1 MSTFV
6 TPLPQA
12 GAAESPTQAVQR
24 ARALWSRVT
33 SAVWRALQE
42 SGRNR
47 ARRQLLDLADA
58 CHFSQPDLA
67 RELRAAA
74 AFNPLD

>member
-12 GAAESPTQAVQR
+12 GAAASPAQAVHR
-24 ARALWSRVT
+24 ARALWSRLS

-42 SGRNR
+42 WGRNR

-67 RELRAAA
+67 HELRVAA